1 MSAGICGF
9 EIFYLLLFFF
19 GSRFGVEMHDS
30 RLRLLGSNPG
40 VPVESVKFVVS
51 GFFPSIELK
60 KRYSIYSSSIW
71 NLRAAGLSVVRL

>member
-1 MSAGICGF
+1 VGLKFFI
-9 EIFYLLLFFF
+9 YYYFFF
-19 GSRFGVEMHDS
+19 CSRFGVEMHDS